1 MSENHL
7 YSKDRHRAGMRKLS
21 YSMTCTTR
29 LAHLSPPGDCFEQLH
44 SFRVGCDCSKKGLTD
59 WLKTAAEHLN
69 TLWIIML
76 PCGFS
81 QGRILKNS
89 VFPLCTSNARFH
101 NCELEKNGACDII
114 QAKTF

>member
-29 LAHLSPPGDCFEQLH
+29 PAHLSPPGDCFEQLH

-69 TLWIIML
+69 TLWIIIL
-76 PCGFS
+76 PCGSHRAEF
-81 QGRILKNS
+81 LKIQS
-89 VFPLCTSNARFH
+89 LHYAHRTLGFITASLKKT
-101 NCELEKNGACDII
+101 ELVI
-114 QAKTF
+114 